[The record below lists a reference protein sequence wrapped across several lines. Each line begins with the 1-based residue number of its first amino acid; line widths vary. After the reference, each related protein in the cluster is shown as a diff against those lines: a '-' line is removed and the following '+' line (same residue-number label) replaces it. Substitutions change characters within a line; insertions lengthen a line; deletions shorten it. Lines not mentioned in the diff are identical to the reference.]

1 MTGNNLQKEEGGD
14 HRISFLSELYIDI
27 LGSLVPGLFVVVLTS
42 IVLCWS
48 TKLLCNSLGGFSQ
61 STSIGLLDD
70 WRDLGFG
77 PYGTSVIA
85 LVLSYVLGSLFYRQ
99 DPKIPDH
106 RSAKL
111 VWHCAKSKED
121 RDKLAV
127 QPRSENAEDIF
138 PSDAQFPYYFL
149 YEYLIGRGLNRLA
162 DWVPWKGKEESTWR
176 HRTKMF
182 INQLKIRLQ
191 FIVPEKCKD
200 IVRNEAHV
208 RLATSLW
215 YATLWLI
222 GASIIG
228 IILVIGGIFAS
239 LSKSN
244 LHHFAGVLGFDVL
257 IFSLATLIKLK
268 IEKFIHYLRV
278 REIVYVL
285 ETADFAQRNGYELH
299 PEDFRSLKPD
309 NKEK

>member
-1 MTGNNLQKEEGGD
+1 
-14 HRISFLSELYIDI
+14 
-27 LGSLVPGLFVVVLTS
+27 
-42 IVLCWS
+42 
-48 TKLLCNSLGGFSQ
+48 LGGFSQ
-61 STSIGLLDD
+61 GTSIGILDD

-85 LVLSYVLGSLFYRQ
+85 LVLSYVLGSIFYRQ

-106 RSAKL
+106 RSARL
-111 VWHCAKSKED
+111 IWHYTKSQED
-121 RDKLAV
+121 RDRLAV
-127 QPRSENAEDIF
+127 QPRSKDAEDIL
-138 PSDAQFPYYFL
+138 PGDAQFPYYFL
-149 YEYLIGRGLNRLA
+149 YEYLTGRGLNRLA

-176 HRTKMF
+176 YRTKMF

-191 FIVPEKCKD
+191 FLVPEKCKD

-222 GASIIG
+222 GVSIIG
-228 IILVIGGIFAS
+228 IILIIGGFIVS
-239 LSKSN
+239 LSK
-244 LHHFAGVLGFDVL
+244 LYYFAGVFGFDVL
-257 IFSLATLIKLK
+257 VLSLAMLIKLK

-299 PEDFRSLKPD
+299 PEDFRQLKPD
-309 NKEK
+309 AKK